1 MKLRLLIFFVIVG
14 LLSYADK
21 KPGSGVTYA
30 MASTAFLDS
39 RRKAYLNAVAALQA
53 DNQYIVNNT
62 DMAIKQGKKN
72 IRVAQSY
79 VCSEIPMTPTSSSY
93 VLNVIDQ
100 QYNVGN
106 NNLLPAERRIKQQ
119 DVFFT
124 YALGLYIRMT
134 NGWQGLPFILQTFPT
149 AAVNGPAPA
158 FYPDVSTLQ
167 GIWTDGTLTVTVNG
181 DVLTPAWDLSQHLVI
196 PQSQANP
203 GGVPVTPYQDQLDL
217 SEYGQVITEPNW
229 IINGGNNNIYQITY
243 PNNYGNIFGGVN
255 AASTGITSSIVMKW
269 YGFLAQNASSIMNN
283 APAKGA

>member
-1 MKLRLLIFFVIVG
+1 MRILLTLFFLTVG

-21 KPGSGVTYA
+21 KPGSGISYA

-53 DNQYIVNNT
+53 DGQYIVNDT
-62 DMAIKQGKKN
+62 ERAIKMGKKN

-79 VCSEIPMTPTSSSY
+79 VCSEINMTANSSSY

-106 NNLLPAERRIKQQ
+106 NNLLPSERRIKQQ

-124 YALGLYIRMT
+124 YALGFYIRQT
-134 NGWQGLPFILQTFPT
+134 NGWQGLSYILQTFPT
-149 AAVNGPAPA
+149 AATNGPAPS
-158 FYPDVSTLQ
+158 FYPDASTLM
-167 GIWTDGTLTVTVNG
+167 GIWTDGTLQVTVNG
-181 DVLTPAWDLSQHLVI
+181 DVLTPAWDLSQHLCI
-196 PQSQANP
+196 NQSQENP
-203 GGVPVTPYQDQLDL
+203 GGVPVTPFYDQVNLGED
-217 SEYGQVITEPNW
+217 GQVITEPNW

-255 AASTGITSSIVMKW
+255 AGSTSITTSIVMKW

-283 APAKGA
+283 APAK

>member
-53 DNQYIVNNT
+53 DGQYIVNNT
-62 DMAIKQGKKN
+62 EQAIKMQKKN

-79 VCSEIPMTPTSSSY
+79 VCSEIIMTPTSSSY

-106 NNLLPAERRIKQQ
+106 NNLLPSERRIKQQ

-124 YALGLYIRMT
+124 YALGFYIRQT
-134 NGWQGLPFILQTFPT
+134 NGWQGLPYILQTFPT
-149 AAVNGPAPA
+149 AATNGAAPF

-181 DVLTPAWDLSQHLVI
+181 DVLTPAWDLSQHLCI
-196 PQSQANP
+196 NQSQANP
-203 GGVPVTPYQDQLDL
+203 GGVPVTPFQDQVNLGED
-217 SEYGQVITEPNW
+217 GQVITEPNW
-229 IINGGNNNIYQITY
+229 IINGGNNNIYQINY
-243 PNNYGNIFGGVN
+243 PNNYGNILGGVN
-255 AASTGITSSIVMKW
+255 LASSSISTSIVMKW